1 MAENQNSRT
10 VQAPRSGPGGMP
22 RGAKMPGQKLDVKSL
37 GRVLKYLG
45 NYKARC
51 IGSVICLIVMAV
63 ANVFSARALG
73 TLVDDYITPM
83 VQRGAIDAGAL
94 LGYILFLAVIF
105 AASVVANFLVNRLL
119 IAVSQGI
126 MKDIR
131 KDMFRKMQSL
141 PIRYFD
147 TNNHGDIMSRYTN
160 DINTLRQMIANTL
173 PNIVSA
179 ALTMLATFVAM
190 FLSSIWLTLF
200 VIVFVFFTMFVTMK
214 IATKSGKYFVEQQKQ
229 IGSLNGYV
237 EEMVTGQKVVK
248 VFNHEPATIE
258 GFTKEN
264 EKLFTVSSR
273 ANGFAS
279 MMGPVSNNL
288 GHLQYVFLAVLGA
301 ALVALNVPNVT
312 VTGIAVLTVG
322 TVISFLQLSRSFT
335 QNINNVMQQSNAIV
349 LAVAG
354 AKRIFELIDE
364 QPEENEGKVTLVNA
378 KVSEDGSITECEKH
392 TGTWAWK
399 VPQEDGS
406 VKYVKLSGDV
416 RMKDVDFSYVEGKQ
430 ILYDITLY
438 AKPGQKV
445 AFVGST
451 GAGKTTITNLINRFY
466 DIQEGEITYDGIPIR
481 DINKTDLR
489 HSLGMVLQ
497 DVNLFTGTIMENIR
511 YGKLDATDEE
521 VYAAARLANADDFI
535 RRLPDGYDTEIDGAG
550 SNLSQGQ
557 RQLISIARAAIAD
570 PPVMILDEATSSID
584 TRTEALVQRGM
595 DGLMHGRTVFVIA
608 HRLSTVQNADVIM
621 VLEHGVII
629 ERGTHEQLIEQKG
642 KYYQLYTGAFEL
654 D

>member
-10 VQAPRSGPGGMP
+10 VQPPRSGPGGMP
-22 RGAKMPGQKLDVKSL
+22 RGAKMPGQKLDIKSL

-51 IGSVICLIVMAV
+51 IASLICLIVMAV

-83 VQRGAIDAGAL
+83 VAKGAIDVGAL

-105 AASVVANFLVNRLL
+105 AASVIANFLVNRLL

-126 MKDIR
+126 MKDFL
-131 KDMFRKMQSL
+131 KDMFRKMQEL

-147 TNNHGDIMSRYTN
+147 RNNHGDIMSRYTN
-160 DINTLRQMIANTL
+160 DINTLRQMLANTL
-173 PNIVSA
+173 PNMVSA
-179 ALTMLATFVAM
+179 ALSMIATFVAM
-190 FLSSIWLTLF
+190 LLSSLWLTLF
-200 VIVFVFFTMFVTMK
+200 VILFVFFTMFVTMK
-214 IATKSGKYFVEQQKQ
+214 IATKSGKYFMEQQKQ
-229 IGSLNGYV
+229 IGSLNGFV

-264 EKLFTVSSR
+264 ETLFKVSSR

-279 MMGPVSNNL
+279 MMGPVSNNM

-301 ALVALNVPNVT
+301 VLVALNVPNVT
-312 VTGIAVLTVG
+312 VAGVMALSIG

-364 QPEENEGKVTLVNA
+364 APEENDGRVTLVNA
-378 KVSEDGSITECEKH
+378 VEEDGVLKECDTH
-392 TGTWAWK
+392 TGLWAWK
-399 VPQEDGS
+399 VPEEGGTFR
-406 VKYVKLSGDV
+406 YVKLSGDV

-451 GAGKTTITNLINRFY
+451 GAGKTTITNLIHRFY
-466 DIQEGEITYDGIPIR
+466 DIQEGEITYDGIPIQ

-557 RQLISIARAAIAD
+557 RQLLSIARAAVAD

-584 TRTEALVQRGM
+584 TRTEALVARGM
-595 DGLMHGRTVFVIA
+595 DSLMHGRTVFVIA

>member
-1 MAENQNSRT
+1 MADNDRT
-10 VQAPRSGPGGMP
+10 VRTPRSGPGGMP
-22 RGAKMPGQKLDVKSL
+22 RGARMPGQKLDVKSL
-37 GRVLKYLG
+37 GRVLKYLLH
-45 NYKARC
+45 YKARC
-51 IGSVICLIVMAV
+51 IAALVCIVITAF
-63 ANVFSARALG
+63 ANVYSAQAIGRLI
-73 TLVDDYITPM
+73 DDYIEPM
-83 VQRGAIDAGAL
+83 VANGAIDNAAL
-94 LGYILFLAVIF
+94 IGYILQMAVIF
-105 AASVVANFLVNRLL
+105 LASVVANFLVNRLL
-119 IAVSQGI
+119 IVVSQGI

-131 KDMFRKMQSL
+131 KDMFRKMQTL

-160 DINTLRQMIANTL
+160 DISTLRQMIANTL
-173 PNIVSA
+173 PNTVSA
-179 ALTMLATFVAM
+179 AITMIATFIAM
-190 FLSSIWLTLF
+190 LISSLWLTAFLILF
-200 VIVFVFFTMFVTMK
+200 VILTMVVSMK
-214 IATKSGKYFVEQQKQ
+214 IASKSGKYFVEQQQK

-248 VFNHEPATIE
+248 VFNHEPKALKE
-258 GFTKEN
+258 FSQEN
-264 EKLFTVSSR
+264 EELYRVSGR

-279 MMGPVSNNL
+279 MMGPVSNNM
-288 GHLQYVFLAVLGA
+288 GHLQYVFIAVLGA
-301 ALVALNVPNVT
+301 LMAVARITNPTLAGVS
-312 VTGIAVLTVG
+312 VLTLG
-322 TVISFLQLSRSFT
+322 TVISFLHLSRSFT
-335 QNINNVMQQSNAIV
+335 QNINNVMQQASAIV
-349 LAVAG
+349 MAVAG

-364 QPEENEGKVTLVNA
+364 KPEENDGTVTLVNVTEA
-378 KVSEDGSITECEKH
+378 EDGTLSECEER
-392 TGTWAWK
+392 TGLWAWK
-399 VPQEDGS
+399 VPEEDGS
-406 VKYVKLSGDV
+406 FRYVKLEGDV
-416 RMKDVDFSYVEGKQ
+416 RMKDVDFSYIKGKQ
-430 ILYDITLY
+430 ILHGISLY

-481 DINKTDLR
+481 KINKTDLR

-521 VYAAARLANADDFI
+521 VYQAARLANADDFI

-557 RQLISIARAAIAD
+557 RQLLSIARAAIAD

-595 DGLMHGRTVFVIA
+595 DSLMKGRTVFVIA
-608 HRLSTVQNADVIM
+608 HRLSTVQNSDVIM

-629 ERGTHEQLIEQKG
+629 ERGTHDQLIAQKG

-654 D
+654 E